1 MKCEDRRPGDAQ
13 NSRLFHRLLKHS
25 APLYCRQV
33 PAAQD
38 LELLSTALTCW
49 GTWELQL
56 QTACLSIDKVDV
68 DDVDVV
74 KVALDSSDL
83 GTGELQLQMACSACA
98 GVTSN
103 VHCVAPTSSCLELL
117 RR

>member
-56 QTACLSIDKVDV
+56 
-68 DDVDVV
+68 
-74 KVALDSSDL
+74 
-83 GTGELQLQMACSACA
+83 
-98 GVTSN
+98 
-103 VHCVAPTSSCLELL
+103 
-117 RR
+117 